1 MFDYTLDRENNR
13 IYLMT
18 SSPVQLIEETI
29 EEFGKQLYIEKHWH
43 SKYNDY
49 IVYDYEP
56 FCIDGFKI
64 EYKIEA
70 NEKELVRLNFL
81 YWRLQRVLN
90 NLTYLEVLCT

>member
-18 SSPVQLIEETI
+18 SSNVQLVEETI
-29 EEFGKQLYIEKHWH
+29 EEFGKQLHVEKHWH

-56 FCIDGFKI
+56 FCTDGFNI

-81 YWRLQRVLN
+81 YWRLQRILN

>member
-13 IYLMT
+13 IYLT
-18 SSPVQLIEETI
+18 SSSNVQLIEETI
-29 EEFGKQLYIEKHWH
+29 EEFGKQLYVEKHWH

-49 IVYDYEP
+49 IVYDREP
-56 FCIDGFKI
+56 FCTDEFNI

-81 YWRLQRVLN
+81 YWRLQRILN